1 MIYLYAITDRP
12 EAAIPG
18 LPGLE
23 DAPLISLAYR
33 DIAAV
38 AGRSVELSATA
49 TRSSSKTVDV
59 WRHEAIVEALM
70 PDRTVLPVRFGT
82 VLPDEAALRSML
94 KDRYSSF
101 VANLKRVCGR
111 VELGVQVLWDSDSRP
126 LTAGRAKNIN
136 DQCSAIGGRA
146 YMLARLSEEQLE
158 RAWRRRA
165 ETLVVEIRRP
175 LEHMAADSVC
185 QVLVTPRLLLKAAY
199 LVAREQMKNFR
210 KEINNLSLAYPELR
224 FLCTGPWPAY
234 NFVTDRKADQSGD

>member
-1 MIYLYAITDRP
+1 VIYLYAITDRP
-12 EAAIPG
+12 EAAIPS

-23 DAPLISLAYR
+23 DTPLISLAYR

-49 TRSSSKTVDV
+49 TRSPSKTVDV

-136 DQCSAIGGRA
+136 DQRSAIGGRA

-210 KEINNLSLAYPELR
+210 NEINNLSLAYPGLR

-234 NFVTDRKADQSGD
+234 NFVTDRKSDQSGD